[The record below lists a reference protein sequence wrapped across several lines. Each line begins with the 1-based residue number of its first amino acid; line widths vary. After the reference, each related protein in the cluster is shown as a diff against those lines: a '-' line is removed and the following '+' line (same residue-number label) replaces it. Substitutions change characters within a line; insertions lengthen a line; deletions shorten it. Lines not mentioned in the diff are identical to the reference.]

1 MLKEFRE
8 FALRGNVIDLAIGII
23 IGAAFTGVV
32 NSLVN
37 DINMPPIGMM
47 LGGVNFADLFIPLNG
62 QSYPSLEAAQAAGAP
77 VIAYGQ
83 FINTIINFLIVA
95 FVVFLIVRAINNM
108 RRRGEKPAEVT
119 TKECQYCASMIPI
132 KAIRCPDCTSDLVA
146 APVRPTS

>member
-8 FALRGNVIDLAIGII
+8 FALRGSVIDLAVGII

-37 DINMPPIGMM
+37 DIIMPPIGML
-47 LGGVNFADLFIPLNG
+47 LGGVNFADLFISLNG

-95 FVVFLIVRAINNM
+95 FVIFLIVREINRM
-108 RRRGEKPAEVT
+108 RKRGEVPAEQT
-119 TKECQYCASMIPI
+119 TKECVYCASTIPI
-132 KAIRCPDCTSDLVA
+132 KAIRCPECTSDLVA
-146 APVRPTS
+146 TPARPAS